1 MALGHIAAAV
11 RIDPRQPAWH
21 SHHGLALFHTGD
33 RAAALASFDR
43 AIALRADQPDAHS
56 NRAMALHA
64 LGRYPEAL
72 ESADRALF
80 LDPRHVQAL
89 NNRGLVLRELD
100 RCAEGL
106 AAVDRALALAPDFTD
121 ALASR
126 AALLLSLNRP
136 AEAAAVAARVLAARP
151 ASPEAHWTVAIASL
165 TAGDFARGLPE
176 YEWRW
181 QRPECRTPRRDL
193 GPPWLGDVPVAG
205 QTVLIHAEQ
214 GFGDSVQFSRYAG
227 VLARQ
232 GARVILEVQPEL
244 VGLLATVPGAAEVV
258 AWQPEPPAHDLHCP
272 LLSLPLACGT
282 TLETIPAAVPYV
294 AADPT
299 RVADWSARLGPRT
312 RPRVGLVWAGS
323 VFHTN
328 DRRRSI
334 PLALLRPLLDAGIEV
349 VSLQRD
355 VTPADR
361 AWLAAEPRL
370 RHWGDELEGFA
381 ATAAAI
387 AALDLLVT
395 VDTAPAHVAGAL
407 GRPVWLL
414 LPFTPDYRWLLDRDD
429 TPWYPTARLFR
440 QPAPGDWAHV
450 IARVGTALRELAAT

>member
-1 MALGHIAAAV
+1 M

-21 SHHGLALFHTGD
+21 SHHGLALLQTGSPD
-33 RAAALASFDR
+33 AALASLDR

-64 LGRYPEAL
+64 LGRFPEAL
-72 ESADRALF
+72 QSADRALF

-106 AAVDRALALAPDFTD
+106 AAVDRALALAPEFTD

-126 AALLLSLNRP
+126 AALLVGLNRL
-136 AEAAAVAARVLAARP
+136 AEAADCTERLLARRP
-151 ASPEAHWTVAIASL
+151 DCAEAHWTAAVVHL

-181 QRPECRTPRRDL
+181 RRADWRTPHRDL
-193 GPPWLGDVPVAG
+193 GPPWRGAEPLAGRTILLHPEQGLGD
-205 QTVLIHAEQ
+205 T
-214 GFGDSVQFSRYAG
+214 VQFSRYVP
-227 VLARQ
+227 VLAAQ
-232 GARVILEVQPEL
+232 GARVILEVQPVL
-244 VGLLATVPGAAEVV
+244 LDLLATVPGAAEVRE
-258 AWQPEPPAHDLHCP
+258 WQPVPPPHDYHCP

-282 TLETIPAAVPYV
+282 SLATIPADVPYV
-294 AADPT
+294 AADPA

-323 VFHTN
+323 AFHTN

-334 PLALLRPLLDAGIEV
+334 PLAALAPLLDAGVDV

-355 VTPADR
+355 LTPADR
-361 AWLAAEPRL
+361 ALLAAEPRL
-370 RHWGDELEGFA
+370 RHWGDDLEGFA

-387 AALDLLVT
+387 ASLDLLVT

-407 GRPVWLL
+407 GRPVWIL

-440 QPAPGDWAHV
+440 QPAPGDWAAV
-450 IARVGTALRELAAT
+450 VARVGAALRELTAT